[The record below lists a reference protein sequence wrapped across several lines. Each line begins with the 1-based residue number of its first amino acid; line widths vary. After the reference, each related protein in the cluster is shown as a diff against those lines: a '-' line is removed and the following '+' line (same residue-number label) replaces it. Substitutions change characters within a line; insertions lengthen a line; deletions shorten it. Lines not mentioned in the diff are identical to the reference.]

1 MPENINIKVV
11 ARCRPL
17 TSDEANKGAKPAV
30 KISGDKISVETG
42 GKEQSFSFD
51 GAYGSDAKNDQIFKE
66 KCESVL
72 QRAME
77 GYNVTFMA
85 FGTTGSGKSY
95 LINGSDS
102 EPGIAPSV
110 IRRVCQVMAEKSNR
124 EFFTTVSYLEVL
136 DQKMTDLLNPHNNPM
151 KIRQHPHKGIFVD
164 GLAELVV
171 SGYDDMLRLYD
182 QGTRARKMGATD
194 LQAHRERAHAIFTI
208 VVEQRE
214 RQSSKVGV
222 RSVITIV
229 DLAGT
234 DNRGSSD
241 TNAIAGVQGILN
253 VLSVLG
259 GNKKGS
265 AVPYRDSVVTRL
277 LQESLGGNA
286 VTMMFAVVA
295 PTDRTHQETYNTL
308 QYASYAKS
316 IKNHVKMN
324 MDDSSDIIQ
333 DLRDEISKLRDRIAS
348 SSEPNKDDVLK
359 MQDLVQDL
367 QIAKQSTWAERERL
381 SQKFEEERKINLA
394 NKGILEWVTDNVRK
408 GNKELQE
415 KMILLQKE
423 KDQLTLQYKE
433 KRKGVDVMNEDLQKR
448 IAEYSKWT
456 ESGKSSESETKKRVT
471 AIHELK
477 EKLRKETDILKKLK
491 QQLKDVQDKQREERE
506 SAKAQMT
513 AMKGS
518 AEVRQKVE
526 LEERH
531 QLEQQHKAMV
541 ADELDKMNIEIEQE
555 KMEIQVKMTDG
566 KKYTPQEGAALEI
579 QVVELKANKSVITY
593 QLETLQQE
601 KNRLAKELEDVYKL
615 HKDEMEIQQLQHFQT
630 FRSYREMFEEQ
641 KAALDQRYRQLL
653 EDSIQDAVFL
663 SSRNNE
669 LMDENRDLR
678 QNIAEMKDVIT
689 KLGGRIP
696 SGTV

>member
-17 TSDEANKGAKPAV
+17 TPDEANKGAKTVV
-30 KISGDKISVETG
+30 KVSGDKISVETG
-42 GKEQSFSFD
+42 GKEQSFSCD
-51 GAYGSDAKNDQIFKE
+51 GAYSSDVKNDQIFRE
-66 KCESVL
+66 KCESLL

-77 GYNVTFMA
+77 GYNVTLMS
-85 FGTTGSGKSY
+85 FGAAGSGKSY
-95 LINGSDS
+95 LMNGTDS
-102 EPGIAPSV
+102 EPGIAPNV
-110 IRRVCQVMAEKSNR
+110 IRRICQMMAERSNR

-136 DQKMTDLLNPHNNPM
+136 DEKMTDLLNPHNNPM

-171 SGYDDMLRLYD
+171 SGYDDMLRLYE

-194 LQAHRERAHAIFTI
+194 LQSHKAKANALFTI

-229 DLAGT
+229 DLAGA
-234 DNRGSSD
+234 DYRGG
-241 TNAIAGVQGILN
+241 TTGTQGILN

-265 AVPYRDSVVTRL
+265 AVPYRDSTLTRL

-295 PTDRTHQETYNTL
+295 PTDHNHQETHATL
-308 QYASYAKS
+308 QYAAYAKS

-333 DLRDEISKLRDRIAS
+333 DLREEISKLRDRIAS
-348 SSEPNKDDVLK
+348 SSEPNKEDVLK
-359 MQDLVQDL
+359 MEDLVQDL

-415 KMILLQKE
+415 KMAHLQKE
-423 KDQLTLQYKE
+423 KDQFTLQYKE
-433 KRKGVDVMNEDLQKR
+433 KRKGVDVMNEELQRK

-456 ESGKSSESETKKRVT
+456 ETQSGKSSESETKKRVT

-477 EKLRKETDILKKLK
+477 EKLRRETDILKKLK
-491 QQLKDVQDKQREERE
+491 QQIKDVQDKQREERE

-526 LEERH
+526 LEERQ
-531 QLEQQHKAMV
+531 QLEQQHKAMI

-555 KMEIQVKMTDG
+555 KSEIQLKMTEG

-579 QVVELKANKSVITY
+579 QVVELKANKSVVTY
-593 QLETLQQE
+593 QLQTLQQE
-601 KNRLAKELEDVYKL
+601 KNRLAKELEEVYKL

-669 LMDENRDLR
+669 LMEENQDLK

>member
-1 MPENINIKVV
+1 
-11 ARCRPL
+11 
-17 TSDEANKGAKPAV
+17 
-30 KISGDKISVETG
+30 
-42 GKEQSFSFD
+42 
-51 GAYGSDAKNDQIFKE
+51 
-66 KCESVL
+66 
-72 QRAME
+72 
-77 GYNVTFMA
+77 MA
-85 FGTTGSGKSY
+85 FWYRLTRTDQLGS
-95 LINGSDS
+95 
-102 EPGIAPSV
+102 
-110 IRRVCQVMAEKSNR
+110 
-124 EFFTTVSYLEVL
+124 
-136 DQKMTDLLNPHNNPM
+136 TDH
-151 KIRQHPHKGIFVD
+151 HV
-164 GLAELVV
+164 
-171 SGYDDMLRLYD
+171 
-182 QGTRARKMGATD
+182 
-194 LQAHRERAHAIFTI
+194 
-208 VVEQRE
+208 
-214 RQSSKVGV
+214 
-222 RSVITIV
+222 
-229 DLAGT
+229 
-234 DNRGSSD
+234 
-241 TNAIAGVQGILN
+241 IAGVQGIAN

-259 GNKKGS
+259 GNKKGA
-265 AVPYRDSVVTRL
+265 AVPYRDSIVTRL

-295 PTDRTHQETYNTL
+295 PTDRTHQETFTTL

-316 IKNHVKMN
+316 VKNHVKMN
-324 MDDSSDIIQ
+324 MNPYDDSSDIIQ

-348 SSEPNKDDVLK
+348 ASEPKKEDVLK
-359 MQDLVQDL
+359 MEDLVKDL

-381 SQKFEEERKINLA
+381 SNKFEEERKINLA

-415 KMILLQKE
+415 KMVLLQKE

-433 KRKGVDVMNEDLQKR
+433 RRKGVDVMNEELQKK

-456 ESGKSSESETKKRVT
+456 ETGKSSESETKKRVT

-477 EKLRKETDILKKLK
+477 ERLKKETDILKKLK
-491 QQLKDVQDKQREERE
+491 QQIKDVQDKQREERE
-506 SAKAQMT
+506 NAKAQMT
-513 AMKGS
+513 AIKGS

-531 QLEQQHKAMV
+531 QLEQQNKAMV

-555 KMEIQVKMTDG
+555 KLEIQVKMTEG

-579 QVVELKANKSVITY
+579 QVVELKANKAVVAY
-593 QLETLQQE
+593 QLQTLQHE

-669 LMDENRDLR
+669 LTEENGELK
-678 QNIAEMKDVIT
+678 QSVAEMKDVIT